1 MIKLLEKWRRYGAGL
16 KILIIASLLTII
28 IFGVLC
34 INTDWAEFLTK
45 EEDYLALEEVA
56 YNIIET
62 KNVMQPLD
70 DKLQNYKVFF
80 NEDGSIDFTLWGNA
94 EYISFEVSSDFEVKS
109 FNRGS
114 SIVFTETALALIFSF
129 GIAAIIATILYCAI
143 IRANKFYLFL
153 KK

>member
-1 MIKLLEKWRRYGAGL
+1 M
-16 KILIIASLLTII
+16 
-28 IFGVLC
+28 LC

-62 KNVMQPLD
+62 KNVMQPLN

-80 NEDGSIDFTLWGNA
+80 NEDGSIDFTLWGA
-94 EYISFEVSSDFEVKS
+94 SEYIKFGVSKDFEVKS

-114 SIVFTETALALIFSF
+114 SAVMPITVICFILSF
-129 GIAAIIATILYCAI
+129 GMAIIIATVLYCAVE
-143 IRANKFYLFL
+143 RANKFYMFL